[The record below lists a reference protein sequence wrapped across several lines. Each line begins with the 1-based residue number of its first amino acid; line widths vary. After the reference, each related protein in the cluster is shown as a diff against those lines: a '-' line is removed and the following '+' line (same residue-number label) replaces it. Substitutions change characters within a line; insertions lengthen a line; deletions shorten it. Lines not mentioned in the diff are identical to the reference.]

1 MKFKSFLIIW
11 AACMAMLPAQALAKK
26 PISVYV
32 SILPQKYF
40 VERIAGKYATVK
52 VLVKPGKSPST
63 YSPSPDQIKELTTS
77 DIFFRIGVPFENGFL
92 HKIKA
97 ISGAIQ
103 IVDTREGIALRE
115 MKFHDHGDP
124 QEDPHADTNHNEMGH
139 NETDPH
145 KTEHRHETN
154 PQDPIG
160 KDPHI
165 WMSPLLVKTQ
175 AKTMAAALIS
185 FDPENSTAYEQN
197 LEKFIRDLDDL
208 HKRLATTLDPFR
220 GETIFVFHPVFGY
233 FTDTYGLKQM
243 AIETMGKA
251 PRGKQLSA
259 IIKKAKLNKTRVL
272 FVQPQFDRHAAQK
285 ISSAI
290 KGTVISIDPLA
301 FDYLS
306 NMETIARTIGSNLS
320 Q

>member
-1 MKFKSFLIIW
+1 MKFKPFLVVW
-11 AACMAMLPAQALAKK
+11 AVCMAMLPVHTFAKK

-40 VERIAGKYATVK
+40 VERIAGEYAAVQ

-63 YSPSPDQIKELTTS
+63 YSPSPDQIKHLTTS

-103 IVDTREGIALRE
+103 IVDTRQGIALRE
-115 MKFHDHGDP
+115 MKFHDHG
-124 QEDPHADTNHNEMGH
+124 E
-139 NETDPH
+139 ETDH
-145 KTEHRHETN
+145 HETDHHETESHETTHG
-154 PQDPIG
+154 QAMDDHDPTG

-175 AKTMAAALIS
+175 ARTMAAALIL
-185 FDPENSTAYEQN
+185 FDPENKTAYEQN
-197 LEKFIRDLDDL
+197 LEGFIRDLDDL
-208 HKRLATTLDPFR
+208 HDQLAATLGPLH

-233 FTDTYGLKQM
+233 FTDAYGLKQM

-259 IIKKAKLNKTRVL
+259 IIKKAKENKTRVL
-272 FVQPQFDRHAAQK
+272 FVQPEFDQHAAGK
-285 ISSAI
+285 IAAAI
-290 KGTVISIDPLA
+290 KGTVVSIDPLA

-306 NMETIARTIGSNLS
+306 NMKTIAQTIGSNLS
-320 Q
+320 R

>member
-1 MKFKSFLIIW
+1 MKLKPFLILW
-11 AACMAMLPAQALAKK
+11 AACMALLPAQTLAKN

-40 VERIAGKYATVK
+40 VERIAGEHARVQ

-92 HKIKA
+92 HKINA
-97 ISGAIQ
+97 ISGDIQ
-103 IVDTREGIALRE
+103 IVDTRKGIAMRE
-115 MKFHDHGDP
+115 MKFHDHGD
-124 QEDPHADTNHNEMGH
+124 DPHEKTDHNGSDH
-139 NETDPH
+139 NETD
-145 KTEHRHETN
+145 K
-154 PQDPIG
+154 QDPTG

-165 WMSPLLVKTQ
+165 WMNPLLVKTQ
-175 AKTMAAALIS
+175 ARTMAAALIS
-185 FDPENSTAYEQN
+185 FDPENSRAYEQN
-197 LEKFIRDLDDL
+197 MERFIRDLETL
-208 HKRLATTLDPFR
+208 HNHLTATLVPFQ

-233 FTDTYGLKQM
+233 FTDAYGLKQM

-259 IIKKAKLNKTRVL
+259 IIKKAKVNKTRVL
-272 FVQPQFDRHAAQK
+272 FVQPQFDQHAAQK
-285 ISSAI
+285 ISAAI
-290 KGTVISIDPLA
+290 KGRVVSIDPLA

-306 NMETIARTIGSNLS
+306 NMESIAQAIGSNLA

>member
-1 MKFKSFLIIW
+1 
-11 AACMAMLPAQALAKK
+11 MAMLPVQTLAT
-26 PISVYV
+26 PPLAVYV

-40 VERIAGKYATVK
+40 VERIAGEYARVQ

-103 IVDTREGIALRE
+103 IVDTRKGIMLRE
-115 MKFHDHGDP
+115 MKSHD
-124 QEDPHADTNHNEMGH
+124 H
-139 NETDPH
+139 NETDH
-145 KTEHRHETN
+145 NQTDE
-154 PQDPIG
+154 QDPTG

-175 AKTMAAALIS
+175 ARTMAAALIS

-197 LEKFIRDLDDL
+197 LEIFIRELDGL
-208 HKRLATTLDPFR
+208 HKRLAATLDPFQ

-233 FTDTYGLKQM
+233 FTDTYGLNQM

-285 ISSAI
+285 ISAAI
-290 KGTVISIDPLA
+290 KGTVVSIDPLA

-306 NMETIARTIGSNLS
+306 NMETIARAIGSNLAE
-320 Q
+320 

>member
-1 MKFKSFLIIW
+1 MKFKSFLIVW
-11 AACMAMLPAQALAKK
+11 AACMAMLPTQTLAQK

-40 VERIAGKYATVK
+40 VERIAGEYAVVQ

-103 IVDTREGIALRE
+103 IVDTRKNIALRE

-124 QEDPHADTNHNEMGH
+124 HEDTNHNEIGH
-139 NETDPH
+139 NKTEPH
-145 KTEHRHETN
+145 KTEQGRETN
-154 PQDPIG
+154 QQDPIG

-175 AKTMAAALIS
+175 ARTMAAALIS
-185 FDPENSTAYEQN
+185 FDPKNSTTYEQN
-197 LEKFIRDLDDL
+197 LEKFIKDLDDL
-208 HKRLATTLDPFR
+208 HKHLAATLDPFQ
-220 GETIFVFHPVFGY
+220 GETIFVSHPVFGY

-243 AIETMGKA
+243 AIETMGRA
-251 PRGKQLSA
+251 PRGKQLSS
-259 IIKKAKLNKTRVL
+259 IIKKARLNKTRVL

-290 KGTVISIDPLA
+290 KGTIVSIDPLA

>member
-1 MKFKSFLIIW
+1 MKFKSFLIVWI
-11 AACMAMLPAQALAKK
+11 ACIAMLPAQALAKN
-26 PISVYV
+26 PINVYV

-40 VERIAGKYATVK
+40 VERIAGEYATVQ

-77 DIFFRIGVPFENGFL
+77 DLFFRIGVPFENGFL

-103 IVDTREGIALRE
+103 IVDTRKGIALRE

-124 QEDPHADTNHNEMGH
+124 HHNDTDH
-139 NETDPH
+139 NETEPH
-145 KTEHRHETN
+145 KTENGQETN

-175 AKTMAAALIS
+175 ARTMAAALIS
-185 FDPENSTAYEQN
+185 FDPENSATYEQN
-197 LEKFIRDLDDL
+197 LEIFIRDLNDL
-208 HKRLATTLDPFR
+208 HKQLTTTLDPFQ

-243 AIETMGKA
+243 AIETMGKS

-290 KGTVISIDPLA
+290 KGSVVSIDPLA

>member
-1 MKFKSFLIIW
+1 MTL
-11 AACMAMLPAQALAKK
+11 LPAQALAKN

-40 VERIAGKYATVK
+40 VERIAGEYATIQ

-103 IVDTREGIALRE
+103 IVDTRKGIALRE
-115 MKFHDHGDP
+115 MKFHDH
-124 QEDPHADTNHNEMGH
+124 EDPHAATDH
-139 NETDPH
+139 NETEH
-145 KTEHRHETN
+145 NETEQEQETN
-154 PQDPIG
+154 PQDLTG

-175 AKTMAAALIS
+175 ARTMAAALIL
-185 FDPENSTAYEQN
+185 FDPENSTTYEQN
-197 LEKFIRDLDDL
+197 LEKFIKDLDDL
-208 HKRLATTLDPFR
+208 HKHLATALDPFQ

-243 AIETMGKA
+243 AIETMGRA

-259 IIKKAKLNKTRVL
+259 IIKKAKNNTRVL

-290 KGTVISIDPLA
+290 KGTVVSIDPLA

>member
-1 MKFKSFLIIW
+1 MT
-11 AACMAMLPAQALAKK
+11 MLPAQALAKN

-40 VERIAGKYATVK
+40 VERIAGEYATIQ

-103 IVDTREGIALRE
+103 IVDTRKGIALRE
-115 MKFHDHGDP
+115 MKFHDHGDTH
-124 QEDPHADTNHNEMGH
+124 EDTEH
-139 NETDPH
+139 NET
-145 KTEHRHETN
+145 EQEQETN
-154 PQDPIG
+154 QQDLIG

-175 AKTMAAALIS
+175 ARTMAAALIS
-185 FDPENSTAYEQN
+185 FDPENSTTYEQN
-197 LEKFIRDLDDL
+197 LGKFIQDLDAL
-208 HKRLATTLDPFR
+208 HKRLTTTLEPFQ

-243 AIETMGKA
+243 AIETMGRA

-259 IIKKAKLNKTRVL
+259 IIKKAKNNTRVL

-290 KGTVISIDPLA
+290 KGSVVSIDPLA

-306 NMETIARTIGSNLS
+306 NMETIAQTIGSNLS

>member
-1 MKFKSFLIIW
+1 MKFKIFLIVW
-11 AACMAMLPAQALAKK
+11 AACMAMLPTQTLAKK

-40 VERIAGKYATVK
+40 VERISGEYAAVQ

-92 HKIKA
+92 HKIKT
-97 ISGAIQ
+97 ISSAIQ

-124 QEDPHADTNHNEMGH
+124 HKDTDH
-139 NETDPH
+139 NET
-145 KTEHRHETN
+145 EHGQETN
-154 PQDPIG
+154 QQDPIG

-165 WMSPLLVKTQ
+165 WMSPLLVKAQ
-175 AKTMAAALIS
+175 ARTMAAALIS

-197 LEKFIRDLDDL
+197 LEIFIGDLDAL
-208 HKRLATTLDPFR
+208 HKRLAATLDPFR

-243 AIETMGKA
+243 AIETMGRA

-259 IIKKAKLNKTRVL
+259 IIKKARLNKTRVL

-290 KGTVISIDPLA
+290 KGSVVSIDPLA

>member
-40 VERIAGKYATVK
+40 VERIAGEYATVK

-103 IVDTREGIALRE
+103 IVDTRKDIALRE

-124 QEDPHADTNHNEMGH
+124 HEDTDHNEADH
-139 NETDPH
+139 NEA
-145 KTEHRHETN
+145 EQGQETN

>member
-1 MKFKSFLIIW
+1 MKFKNFLIVW
-11 AACMAMLPAQALAKK
+11 AAFMTMLPAQALAKN

-40 VERIAGKYATVK
+40 VERIAGEYATVQ

-103 IVDTREGIALRE
+103 IVDTRKGIALRE
-115 MKFHDHGDP
+115 MKFHDHGDTH
-124 QEDPHADTNHNEMGH
+124 EDTEH
-139 NETDPH
+139 NET
-145 KTEHRHETN
+145 EQEQETN
-154 PQDPIG
+154 QQDLIG

-175 AKTMAAALIS
+175 ARTMAAALIS
-185 FDPENSTAYEQN
+185 FDPENSTTYEQN
-197 LEKFIRDLDDL
+197 LGKFIQDLDAL
-208 HKRLATTLDPFR
+208 HKRLTTTLEPFQ

-243 AIETMGKA
+243 AIETMGRA

-259 IIKKAKLNKTRVL
+259 IIKKAKNNTRVL

-290 KGTVISIDPLA
+290 KGSVVSIDPLA

-306 NMETIARTIGSNLS
+306 NMETIAQTIGSNLS

>member
-1 MKFKSFLIIW
+1 MKFKSFLIVWI
-11 AACMAMLPAQALAKK
+11 ACIAMLPAQALAKN
-26 PISVYV
+26 PINVYV

-40 VERIAGKYATVK
+40 VERIAGEYATVQ

-77 DIFFRIGVPFENGFL
+77 DLFFRIGVPFENGFL

-103 IVDTREGIALRE
+103 IVDTRKGIALRE

-124 QEDPHADTNHNEMGH
+124 HHNDTDH
-139 NETDPH
+139 NETEPH
-145 KTEHRHETN
+145 KTENGQETN

-175 AKTMAAALIS
+175 ARTMAAALIS
-185 FDPENSTAYEQN
+185 FDPENSATYEQN
-197 LEKFIRDLDDL
+197 LEIFIRDLNDL
-208 HKRLATTLDPFR
+208 HKQLTTTLDPFQ

-243 AIETMGKA
+243 AIETMGKS

-290 KGTVISIDPLA
+290 KGSVVSIDPLA

-306 NMETIARTIGSNLS
+306 NMETIAQTIGSNLS